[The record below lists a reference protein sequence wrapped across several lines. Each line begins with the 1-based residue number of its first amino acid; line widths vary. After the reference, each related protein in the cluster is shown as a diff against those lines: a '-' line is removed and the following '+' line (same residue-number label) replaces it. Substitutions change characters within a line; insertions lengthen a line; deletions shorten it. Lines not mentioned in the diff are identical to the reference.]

1 MCRSTQMCMEY
12 TDGAR
17 ARATVRSEFES
28 EIHSD
33 RIDSAKIREFT
44 GDRPIR
50 STTGGVVNFV
60 NTQPWQIE
68 AIEPSERACSFFR
81 ASAFRLEAHRSSGK
95 RTAIRKPRTWK
106 RTDRFGRSFSDRP
119 DRLKAETRTRKD
131 THERRAR
138 LRHAW
143 ANGWRG
149 ACTAG
154 GGEAC

>member
-28 EIHSD
+28 EVHSD

-68 AIEPSERACSFFR
+68 AIEPSERACSFFHPPTQH
-81 ASAFRLEAHRSSGK
+81 RLQS
-95 RTAIRKPRTWK
+95 
-106 RTDRFGRSFSDRP
+106 
-119 DRLKAETRTRKD
+119 
-131 THERRAR
+131 
-138 LRHAW
+138 
-143 ANGWRG
+143 
-149 ACTAG
+149 
-154 GGEAC
+154 